1 MFTYYFMP
9 WFWTMSFYY
18 VTEKE
23 WDELDA
29 ILANYEVDHEVK
41 TGAEV
46 GAGSNSSSSSSS
58 GTGNKSRWRYI

>member
-1 MFTYYFMP
+1 
-9 WFWTMSFYY
+9 MSFSY

-58 GTGNKSRWRYI
+58 GTGNKSR